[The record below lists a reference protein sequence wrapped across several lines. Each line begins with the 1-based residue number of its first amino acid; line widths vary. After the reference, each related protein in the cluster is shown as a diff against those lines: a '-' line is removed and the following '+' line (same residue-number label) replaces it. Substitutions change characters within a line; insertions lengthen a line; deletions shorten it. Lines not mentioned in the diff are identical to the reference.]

1 MSDRPASEVEQA
13 EELRNRYPDVIRVAA
28 GLAASSDW
36 AADWGAA
43 GERPPVSAS
52 WDGFAEWCASGA
64 LAIVK
69 ACEAVCGIGDSE

>member
-28 GLAASSDW
+28 GLAASK
-36 AADWGAA
+36 
-43 GERPPVSAS
+43 SAP

-64 LAIVK
+64 LAIVL
-69 ACEAVCGIGDSE
+69 ACEAVCGIGDGE